1 MIGEKEKETI
11 IECARKFGA
20 KTVLLFGSAAEKDSG
35 YNDIDLAVEGVKPE
49 LFFKFYGELVRYLS
63 LPVDLVDLN
72 DVAPINRVI
81 ADKGVKIYG

>member
-81 ADKGVKIYG
+81 ADKGIKIYG